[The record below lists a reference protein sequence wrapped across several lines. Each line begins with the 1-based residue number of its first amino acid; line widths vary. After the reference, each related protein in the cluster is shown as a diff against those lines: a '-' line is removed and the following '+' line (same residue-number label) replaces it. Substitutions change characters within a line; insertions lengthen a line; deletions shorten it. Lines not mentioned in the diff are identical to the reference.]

1 MRVKNVKEIGLE
13 ELKKQMEEKLSQYK
27 YDINENALTV
37 AKSEKVKLNIV
48 KMESEYWVT
57 PAVPFVFKGTVTL
70 ISISLLAYKIQDF
83 GWHWA
88 VNVGVYMAAFVLLGY
103 AVNWFYAALYAKDF
117 KPFKAET
124 TTALK
129 SIVGEEEH

>member
-1 MRVKNVKEIGLE
+1 MRVKNEREIGLE

-37 AKSEKVKLNIV
+37 TKSEKVKMNIV
-48 KMESEYWVT
+48 KMENEYWGT
-57 PAVPFVFKGTVTL
+57 PAVPFTFKGTVTL

-88 VNVGVYMAAFVLLGY
+88 VNVGVYMVAFVLLGY
-103 AVNWFYAALYAKDF
+103 VVNWFYMALYAKDF
-117 KPFKAET
+117 KPFNAET
-124 TTALK
+124 AAALK
-129 SIVGEEEH
+129 GIVGERQD